1 MVAGVDHNFA
11 SDLRYL
17 MGHGCD
23 EWDQHSVALTARPF
37 AGGAPWHSRSNADY
51 AIAPESEQFFRQ
63 HGFTTDL
70 NVSLIGLTA
79 DFTFGPGALMEAKR
93 RDAHGLI
100 QAERYDRTKGLWTTE
115 ALGLGNRERQSS
127 VGAPTQ
133 TWDGVHAGS
142 WARYDAVDFG
152 EAGGQKLRVVA
163 RAQVLANF
171 SATVHF
177 QIDSPDAS
185 GRVLATV
192 VIHGSAMATS
202 ASRDGFRVFNGTAG
216 SVVAPSGVSSVFMVF
231 GAVAPASAP
240 TSTTD
245 GGIGAVI
252 DWFSFSM

>member
-1 MVAGVDHNFA
+1 MSVRVWPPCCRSSTNALAHA
-11 SDLRYL
+11 RARYL
-17 MGHGCD
+17 PLATS
-23 EWDQHSVALTARPF
+23 HSPAPPALAL
-37 AGGAPWHSRSNADY
+37 ALALAP
-51 AIAPESEQFFRQ
+51 
-63 HGFTTDL
+63 T
-70 NVSLIGLTA
+70 V
-79 DFTFGPGALMEAKR
+79 M
-93 RDAHGLI
+93 HGL
-100 QAERYDRTKGLWTTE
+100 
-115 ALGLGNRERQSS
+115 
-127 VGAPTQ
+127 P
-133 TWDGVHAGS
+133 
-142 WARYDAVDFG
+142 
-152 EAGGQKLRVVA
+152 RVVA

-177 QIDSPDAS
+177 HIDSPDAS

>member
-1 MVAGVDHNFA
+1 MVAGVDYNFA
-11 SDLRYL
+11 QDLRYL

-37 AGGAPWHSRSNADY
+37 AAGAPWHSRSNADY
-51 AIAPESEQFFRQ
+51 AIAPDSEQFLRQ

-70 NVSLIGLTA
+70 NVSLIGLTP
-79 DFTFGPGALMEAKR
+79 DFTFGPGVLMEAKR

-127 VGAPTQ
+127 VGTPTRI
-133 TWDGVHAGS
+133 WDGVDAGS

-152 EAGGQKLRVVA
+152 LAGGELRVVA

-171 SATVHF
+171 SATVRF

-192 VIHGSAMATS
+192 VIHGSEMATT
-202 ASRDGFRVFNGTAG
+202 ASSDGFRIFNGTTG
-216 SVVAPSGVSSVFMVF
+216 SVVAPFGVCSVFMVF
-231 GAVAPASAP
+231 RAVAPAPPPA
-240 TSTTD
+240 STMD

-252 DWFSFSM
+252 DWFSFSAG